1 MTTDLQQPDEFADL
15 MDLMRNEREYSDR
28 REARDPS
35 DHRRGLRALL
45 IAAIILVLIL
55 AAGGGYVAW
64 ALNAPLHAPTGTAQE
79 PDVALP
85 AAATLALPAEG
96 ASAISMTGADEYVGA
111 TASGIWAKS
120 GGDAPRPIASI
131 SKLITALVVLHA
143 KPLKSASD
151 PGPRITFSKADHA
164 LYDKYYVMGAAIA
177 AMPTGST
184 MSERDALATMLL
196 PSAANYAEAV
206 ANWAFGSQGGYISA
220 TKKWLAAN
228 GLGSTT
234 IVEPTGMSARN
245 TSTTADLITL
255 GKLAAADPALAA
267 ITSTKSISL
276 PGPGTLTNTNDL
288 LGTDGIT
295 GLKTGNL
302 GDGTYNLLYTASFV
316 VGDTHPVTVTGVVLG
331 GATHQ
336 SVDQD
341 VTQLLASIRQGF
353 HNVEVAS
360 SGQHIGTYST
370 AWGSTAGIV
379 VAKDASVFT
388 WSNTPI
394 TTTLKMKTPSSYEN
408 GAVVGSVTFTAGA
421 NTTTVPVTVVGG
433 IHPPTA
439 WWRLTHPQEL
449 GG

>member
-28 REARDPS
+28 REARDPG

-45 IAAIILVLIL
+45 ITAIVLVLIL
-55 AAGGGYVAW
+55 GGAGGYVAW
-64 ALNAPLHAPTGTAQE
+64 ALNAPLRAPTGTAQE

-85 AAATLALPAEG
+85 PAAALALPAEG
-96 ASAISMTGADEYVGA
+96 ASAISMTGADQYVGGA
-111 TASGIWAKS
+111 ASGIWAKS

-143 KPLKSASD
+143 KPLKSATD
-151 PGPRITFSKADHA
+151 AGPTLTFSKADHA

-184 MSERDALATMLL
+184 MSERDALSMLLL

-206 ANWAFGSQGGYISA
+206 ANWAFGSQSGYVNA

-228 GLGSTT
+228 GLTHTT
-234 IVEPTGMSARN
+234 MVEPTGMNARN
-245 TSTTADLITL
+245 TSTTADLVAL
-255 GKLAAADPALAA
+255 GKLAAANPAVAA

-276 PGPGTLTNTNDL
+276 PGPGTQSNTNDL

-302 GDGTYNLLYTASFV
+302 GDGSYNLLYTASFV
-316 VGDTHPVTVTGVVLG
+316 VGDTHPVNVTGVVLG

-336 SVDQD
+336 SVDED
-341 VTQLLASIRQGF
+341 VTRLLASIRQGF
-353 HNVEVAS
+353 HNVEVAA
-360 SGQHIGTYST
+360 SGQHIGSYST
-370 AWGSTAGIV
+370 AWGSTARIV
-379 VAKDASVFT
+379 VAKDASIFT

-394 TTTLKMKTPSSYEN
+394 TTKLKMKTPSSYAN
-408 GAVVGSVTFTAGA
+408 GAVVGSVTFTAGT
-421 NTTTVPVTVVGG
+421 NTTTVPVTVEGS